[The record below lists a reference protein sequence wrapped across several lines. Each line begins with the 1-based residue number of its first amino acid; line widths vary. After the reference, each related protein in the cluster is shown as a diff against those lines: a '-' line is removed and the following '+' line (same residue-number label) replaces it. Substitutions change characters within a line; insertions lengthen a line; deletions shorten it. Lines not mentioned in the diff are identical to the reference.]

1 MLSETE
7 VSPSGRSEKAIETTV
22 GNLLLDLKK
31 KQKQKHKLEPGDI
44 ASLGTVIDFLSLR
57 FFITGYF
64 PQHFTTHLT
73 SPLKHVW

>member
-44 ASLGTVIDFLSLR
+44 ASSEKVSLVEEWILNNKYLFMR
-57 FFITGYF
+57 NITWY
-64 PQHFTTHLT
+64 
-73 SPLKHVW
+73 SN